1 MLTFESPFYE
11 LEDVIIFRDYASPTT
26 FHYLTGPPRLTR
38 SDDGNPN
45 LLLLK
50 YKNAID
56 AMTTGAGPTRD
67 QLGGAFLM
75 FGVDCGL
82 SQSTKDSITSKL
94 QAFLPPDSG
103 EISLVPVLFTKG
115 KVSVIALD
123 QQSATV
129 TAEDAQN
136 AQKSQFIRGIL
147 GSATPSL
154 LQDQRAIFSIS
165 LTPDAATLIEQAY
178 DSDLSPIGVM
188 YELEF
193 AGLRPA
199 LSVKA
204 EVDMKRVYESLKLG
218 LHLGVQSGGDTPAA
232 GKLQRTK
239 LWRPTLR
246 RTTCSQPSAAY
257 KAAADLRQPSQPTQP
272 TASKLRRPS
281 AADKAYGRPTPAYP
295 TYGGSL
301 RPA

>member
-1 MLTFESPFYE
+1 M
-11 LEDVIIFRDYASPTT
+11 
-26 FHYLTGPPRLTR
+26 
-38 SDDGNPN
+38 
-45 LLLLK
+45 LLLK

-56 AMTTGAGPTRD
+56 SMTTGAAPTRD

-82 SQSTKDSITSKL
+82 SESTKSSIENKL
-94 QAFLPPDSG
+94 QAFLPPDG
-103 EISLVPVLFTKG
+103 GKISLVPVLFTKG

-123 QQSATV
+123 QQSATA
-129 TAEDAQN
+129 TAADAQN
-136 AQKSQFIRGIL
+136 TQKSQFIRGIL

-154 LQDQRAIFSIS
+154 LQEQRAIFSIS

-218 LHLGVQSGGDTPAA
+218 LHVGYRSGGDDKPAA
-232 GKLQRTK
+232 DKV
-239 LWRPTLR
+239 PADI
-246 RTTCSQPSAAY
+246 AAADKAAAAS
-257 KAAADLRQPSQPTQP
+257 KAAADQ
-272 TASKLRRPS
+272 AK
-281 AADKAYGRPTPAYP
+281 AD
-295 TYGGSL
+295 
-301 RPA
+301 